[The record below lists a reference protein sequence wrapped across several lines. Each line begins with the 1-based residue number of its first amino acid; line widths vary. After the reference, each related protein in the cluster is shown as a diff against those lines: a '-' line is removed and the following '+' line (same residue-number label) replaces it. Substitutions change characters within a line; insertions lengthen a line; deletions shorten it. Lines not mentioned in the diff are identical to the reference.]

1 MATVLTWSVSDLES
15 NVSDG
20 VVTAVHYRLDA
31 VDGEETIGAYG
42 SIGVNRTEDSPTLI
56 EFSALTE
63 DAVLNWV
70 KSSFDSSEDVTDEE
84 GNTTTTTKDFTNVEA
99 ELVAQLELK
108 KVPVTTKGMPWVI
121 ETPTE

>member
-1 MATVLTWSVSDLES
+1 MATITWSVSDLES

-42 SIGVNRTEDSPTLI
+42 SIGVSRTEDSPTLI

-63 DAVLNWV
+63 DDVLNWV
-70 KSSFDSSEDVTDEE
+70 KSSFDSSEEVTDEE
-84 GNTTTTTKDFTNVEA
+84 GEVTTITRDYTNVEA
-99 ELVAQLELK
+99 ELSAQLELK
-108 KVPVTTKGMPWVI
+108 KVPVTAKGMPWVT
-121 ETPTE
+121 ETPAG

>member
-1 MATVLTWSVSDLES
+1 MATITWSVSDLES

-31 VDGEETIGAYG
+31 VDGEETIGTYG
-42 SIGVNRTEDSPTLI
+42 SIGLNRTEDSPTLI

-63 DAVLNWV
+63 ADVLNWV

-108 KVPVTTKGMPWVI
+108 KVPVTTKGMPWVT